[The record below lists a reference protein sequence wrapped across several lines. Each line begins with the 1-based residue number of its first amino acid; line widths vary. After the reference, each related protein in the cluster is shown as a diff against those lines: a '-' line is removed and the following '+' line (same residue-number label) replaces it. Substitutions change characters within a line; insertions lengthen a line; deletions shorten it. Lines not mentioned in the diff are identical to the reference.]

1 MLLPIKWLKEYLDID
16 NDVMDICNKVTL
28 TGSHVESIEKLGKN
42 ISGIVVGKILEIYR
56 HENSKKLW
64 ITKVDIGNEIV
75 QIVTGAQNLKQYDLV
90 PVATV
95 GSTLADGTNIGE
107 AKLAGEISQGMF
119 CSYAELG
126 YSDSVIPKDYK
137 DGVLRLFCECEL
149 GEDIR
154 NVLDLNDTIVE
165 FEITPNRPDCLSI
178 IGISREIAASF
189 DKYIKLPGIYNGTYI
204 NSSKLKSSIKTNL
217 CSRYAFSVVK
227 NINIA
232 ESNRKIQNYLINTGV
247 RPINNIVDATNFVM
261 LETGQPL
268 HAFDFDKIEGNIN
281 VRTATEGEKVVTLD
295 DVERTLTEKD
305 ILICDDVK
313 PIAIAGVMGLKNSQ
327 IDENTKNIIIESAH
341 FDKSTIKNTSK
352 KLGLKTDASIKYEK
366 GLSSA
371 YCVENLKRVL
381 KLIENENIEVSEIN
395 DNINSSINEVEIN
408 ITVDRLNKLLGIQ
421 LNKEETIKYLNLLEI
436 STIEKNDNII
446 CKIPNFRL
454 DLSIE
459 EDLIEEVGRL
469 YGFFNIKPNCI
480 LGSNT
485 VGRKSKKRNFEDFVK
500 QCMLNL
506 STFEITTYSFIG
518 PNIIN
523 KSMMDMENIIKII
536 NPLGEEF
543 SIMRKSLIPNMI
555 EVISKNLNYKNKDLL
570 VYELGNTFVRDNDNN
585 LENKK
590 LVIGCYGKYEFYY
603 LKDLVSKL
611 LEMLNIYNY
620 DFKKKTDI
628 LYLHPGISA
637 EIYIESSKIGEIGQV
652 SYEVCKNFSVKNNI
666 YVCELDLEVIFKHFN
681 KEIIYKPL
689 SKFPSVKRDL
699 AILVKSDID
708 SGDIESIIKENAG
721 ELLQNVSLFD
731 IYIGDQVEDGYKSMA
746 YTLNFQSEDK
756 TLTDDDINPRISDIL
771 KNLESKLGATL
782 RS

>member
-1 MLLPIKWLKEYLDID
+1 MLLPINWLKEYLTID
-16 NDVMDICNKVTL
+16 KDVMDICNKVTL
-28 TGSHVESIEKLGKN
+28 TGSHVESIERLGKN

-64 ITKVDIGNEIV
+64 ITKVDIGNEVV
-75 QIVTGAQNLKQYDLV
+75 QIVTAAQNLQQYDLV

-95 GSTLADGTNIGE
+95 GSVLSDGTNIGE
-107 AKLAGEISQGMF
+107 AKLAGKLSQGMF

-126 YSDSVIPKDYK
+126 YSDSVIPKEYK
-137 DGVLRLFCECEL
+137 DGVLRLFCDCKL

-189 DKYIKLPGIYNGTYI
+189 DKYINLPEKYEGNYI
-204 NSSKLKSSIKTNL
+204 KNNVMVANIDTNL
-217 CSRYAFSVVK
+217 CNRYSFTVIK
-227 NINIA
+227 NVEIC
-232 ESNRKIQNYLINTGV
+232 ESSRKIQNFLMNSGI

-261 LETGQPL
+261 VENGQPL
-268 HAFDFDKIEGNIN
+268 HAFDFDKIEGNITIRN
-281 VRTATEGEKVVTLD
+281 ATKGEKVVTLD
-295 DVERTLTEKD
+295 DVERELSEND

-341 FDKSTIKNTSK
+341 FDKNTIKSTSK
-352 KLGLKTDASIKYEK
+352 RLGLKTDASIKYEK
-366 GLSSA
+366 GLSPA
-371 YCVENLKRVL
+371 YTVENIKRFL
-381 KLIENENIEVSEIN
+381 NILHLDNIEIYEIS
-395 DNINSSINEVEIN
+395 DKVNILLEEKTIELS
-408 ITVDRLNKLLGIQ
+408 VDRLNKLLGVH
-421 LNKEETIKYLNLLEI
+421 LNKNDTIKFLDLLDIKTNEV
-436 STIEKNDNII
+436 DNKLI
-446 CKIPNFRL
+446 CTIPNFRL
-454 DLSIE
+454 DLTIE
-459 EDLIEEVGRL
+459 EDLVEEVGRL
-469 YGFFNIKPNCI
+469 YGFFNITPNCI
-480 LGSNT
+480 VGSNT
-485 VGRKSKKRNFEDFVK
+485 VGRKSKKRVFEDFVK

-518 PNIIN
+518 PNIIS
-523 KSMMDMENIIKII
+523 KSLMDTDNTIKLL

-555 EVISKNLNYKNKDLL
+555 EVISKNLNYKNSDLL
-570 VYELGNTFVRDNDNN
+570 IYELGNTFTKNN
-585 LENKK
+585 EQNIENKK

-611 LEMLNIYNY
+611 LNMLNIYNF
-620 DFKKKTDI
+620 DVKKNI
-628 LYLHPGISA
+628 EIPYLHPGVSA
-637 EIYIESSKIGEIGQV
+637 DIYLKNKKIAELGQV
-652 SYEVCKNFSVKNNI
+652 SYEVCKNFSIKNNI
-666 YVCELDLEVIFKHFN
+666 YVCELDLETIFKYYN

-699 AILVKSDID
+699 AIIVKDNID
-708 SGDIESIIKENAG
+708 SGEIESIIKSNGG
-721 ELLQNVSLFD
+721 ELLKNVYLFD
-731 IYIGDQVEDGYKSMA
+731 IYVGNQVESGYKSMA

-756 TLTDDDINPRISDIL
+756 TLNDEDINPRITKIL
-771 KNLESKLGATL
+771 EELEEKLGATL